1 MSRAFSS
8 IVSGLLFVAALVA
21 APSQAY
27 AQRAVLTVPRVAVV
41 ERGPRL
47 SRLEHRDVWNDR
59 GARIGTIADFVVDRD
74 YAVFAILQVGAFL
87 EVDAHLVAVPFKIL
101 VIDEGGR
108 GIVLPGATR
117 EALRNY
123 PEFKFRG

>member
-1 MSRAFSS
+1 
-8 IVSGLLFVAALVA
+8 
-21 APSQAY
+21 
-27 AQRAVLTVPRVAVV
+27 
-41 ERGPRL
+41 
-47 SRLEHRDVWNDR
+47 
-59 GARIGTIADFVVDRD
+59 
-74 YAVFAILQVGAFL
+74 
-87 EVDAHLVAVPFKIL
+87 VPFKIL